1 MFELIKTRFNTA
13 TAGFNN
19 SQRITMMV
27 AFVAVIAGV
36 LVFANTATKDRMAPL
51 YTGLSTS
58 DAAAVTETL
67 RDLSFTYEIT
77 DRGGTVLVPENDIY
91 EARLQVNRS
100 GFTPTAESDGFSTL
114 DGLGITSTQF
124 QQRIAY
130 QRGLAQEIEM
140 SLTQM
145 ETVDSADVHLV
156 IPEDDLFSGDD
167 IKASASVLISSRGT
181 ITSTQ
186 VAAITSLVAN
196 AVEGLTAE
204 QVTVTDQRGNV
215 LAGPEAA
222 SQSAKSDRER
232 TAELEDETEARI
244 LSLVEAVVGPGNAR
258 VAVNATVDWTN
269 STTVSEAFT
278 PVTDANG
285 TQLRTS
291 VSSSVETNTLDEAQG
306 ILGAGDV
313 TELNDGNVV
322 AAQID
327 SSFLVDR
334 AVTTVENTGGEI
346 TSMTASVILNQA
358 ALADGDLTAITQA
371 VATASGLSAEAG
383 TLTVAALPFD
393 TSIAEELAVSSAE
406 SAAAQAIEAEQ
417 QAKNDFLRTVGTLGV
432 AAIVGLFA
440 LLSFRRARKEMK
452 KAEAEKRQQ
461 MAALATPITDSKAS
475 DASLHLPP
483 VERLA
488 LVAQEQPAEIA
499 ELLNSWV
506 GDRVGASQ

>member
-1 MFELIKTRFNTA
+1 MNKTFALT
-13 TAGFNN
+13 
-19 SQRITMMV
+19 V
-27 AFVAVIAGV
+27 
-36 LVFANTATKDRMAPL
+36 VFAIVA
-51 YTGLSTS
+51 
-58 DAAAVTETL
+58 
-67 RDLSFTYEIT
+67 
-77 DRGGTVLVPENDIY
+77 
-91 EARLQVNRS
+91 
-100 GFTPTAESDGFSTL
+100 
-114 DGLGITSTQF
+114 
-124 QQRIAY
+124 
-130 QRGLAQEIEM
+130 
-140 SLTQM
+140 LT
-145 ETVDSADVHLV
+145 
-156 IPEDDLFSGDD
+156 F
-167 IKASASVLISSRGT
+167 LILWM
-181 ITSTQ
+181 
-186 VAAITSLVAN
+186 V
-196 AVEGLTAE
+196 
-204 QVTVTDQRGNV
+204 
-215 LAGPEAA
+215 
-222 SQSAKSDRER
+222 
-232 TAELEDETEARI
+232 
-244 LSLVEAVVGPGNAR
+244 R
-258 VAVNATVDWTN
+258 V
-269 STTVSEAFT
+269 
-278 PVTDANG
+278 
-285 TQLRTS
+285 
-291 VSSSVETNTLDEAQG
+291 
-306 ILGAGDV
+306 
-313 TELNDGNVV
+313 NDGNVV

-393 TSIAEELAVSSAE
+393 TSIAEELAASSAE

-461 MAALATPITDSKAS
+461 MAALATPVTDSKAS